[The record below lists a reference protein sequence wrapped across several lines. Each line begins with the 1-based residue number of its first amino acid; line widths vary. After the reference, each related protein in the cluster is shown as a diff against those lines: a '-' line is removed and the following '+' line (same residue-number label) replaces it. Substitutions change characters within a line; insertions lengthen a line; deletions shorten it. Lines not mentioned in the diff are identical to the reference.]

1 MSALDVVLIF
11 LFATFLLALGAVWLI
26 KPEYLKIGIKF
37 LLVQFRPARAL
48 PWPLRLRAATA
59 NLTANERHLWTL
71 PYITVESPCD
81 GHSSHDRRGRGA
93 AGGAPEH
100 GKEPRGAR
108 LPAGG
113 EAGEVRPVPFR

>member
-1 MSALDVVLIF
+1 MERWAAL
-11 LFATFLLALGAVWLI
+11 
-26 KPEYLKIGIKF
+26 EIGMANRGRGRMQGGIRNRC
-37 LLVQFRPARAL
+37 RPARAL